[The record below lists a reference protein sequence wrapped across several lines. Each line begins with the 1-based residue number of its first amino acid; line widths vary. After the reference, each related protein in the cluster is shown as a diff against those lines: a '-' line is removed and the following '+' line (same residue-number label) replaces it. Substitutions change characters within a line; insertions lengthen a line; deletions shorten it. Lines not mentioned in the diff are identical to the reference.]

1 MQANEI
7 FREIESFKKGKFSPY
22 KYQEEI
28 WELIARDDPE
38 LSGITLLSGTG
49 SGKTEA
55 VLLPA
60 LFNNKRL
67 ILVYPT
73 RSLVEDQIGR
83 IGDYI
88 KIGIISKRFEEKTL
102 IVDLGDRKEALQI
115 RKFDQERDLGLI
127 KKKLQFWAKKV
138 DSEGNSQLREVTI
151 NKTRIENP
159 NVEGIMDI
167 IAGKIKEV
175 NSFEIQVRISP
186 YTKIE
191 IRESSESNFSI
202 YQEKSHFYGGDVILT
217 TLDEFVYRFLGYGGK
232 HNLLY
237 PLRLVWGYMARKNLL
252 IAFDEA
258 HSYESVA
265 YTNFINLVFTLVSY
279 GIKAVVMSATLPQDL
294 VPLLEEKL
302 GFIFIRGE
310 EHSGK
315 KDYEIAY
322 VESDERTDSILNLA
336 QTDIQKR
343 IIIVRNTVSDAF
355 DTYSK
360 LNTTP
365 EANGQH
371 MYNGI
376 PVFLYHGRL
385 FSESRRRVYRQVKAL
400 DEARKPYILITT
412 HAIEVGCDLDSDLL
426 ITDFCNPDQLIQR
439 AGRCGRKEG
448 TRGKIYVVGTD
459 FTQKDEFMK
468 VPDMDYERYVEILKK
483 NQQTSFPARKIQEE
497 VVKPRLVKDELSNA
511 LFGYLSA
518 FIYEFDR
525 TREELHNSGFVI
537 TRSWVPSARFFWAR
551 ESTIDDLRELIEA
564 GDYEDLFESLKEKK
578 LLYGYDYLSVSLEQM
593 ASSDINKDEIKD
605 VLVVAFS
612 QSGKGSSV
620 GRVVYSEINPYIDD
634 ICVFYCG
641 NHFPNHNPWSAGL
654 ISVPKIFE
662 KSEKGVIG
670 NLNAPSQVLLDKNR
684 KMWIK
689 YLIPQSLES

>member
-7 FREIESFKKGKFSPY
+7 FQEIEKFKEGKFSPY
-22 KYQEEI
+22 EYQEEI

-38 LSGITLLSGTG
+38 LAGITLLSGTG

-60 LFNNKRL
+60 LFSNKRL
-67 ILVYPT
+67 VLVYPT

-83 IGDYI
+83 IEEYI
-88 KIGIISKRFEEKTL
+88 KIGILNKRFEEKTL

-127 KKKLQFWAKKV
+127 KKRLQFWAKKV
-138 DSEGNSQLREVTI
+138 DSEGNSQLRRVTI

-159 NVEGIMDI
+159 DIEEIMDI
-167 IAGKIKEV
+167 IAEKIKEL
-175 NSFEIQVRISP
+175 SPFEIQARISP
-186 YTKIE
+186 YTEVE
-191 IRESSESNFSI
+191 IRESSESDFFI
-202 YQEKSHFYGGDVILT
+202 CQEKSHFYGGNIILT

-294 VPLLEEKL
+294 MPLLEEKL
-302 GFIFIRGE
+302 GFISIRGE
-310 EHSGK
+310 EHSGEK
-315 KDYEIAY
+315 NYEIAC
-322 VESDERTDSILNLA
+322 VESDKRIDSIVNLA
-336 QTDIQKR
+336 QTDTGKR

-355 DTYSK
+355 ETYNR
-360 LNTTP
+360 LDITRETD
-365 EANGQH
+365 EQH
-371 MYNGI
+371 RYNGI

-385 FSESRRRVYRQVKAL
+385 FSKSRRRIYRQVKAL
-400 DEARKPYILITT
+400 DRDRKPYILITT
-412 HAIEVGCDLDSDLL
+412 HAIEVGCDLDADLL

-448 TRGKIYVVGTD
+448 TQGKICVVGTD
-459 FTQKDEFMK
+459 FTEKDKFMK
-468 VPDMDYERYVEILKK
+468 IPDMDYGRYVEILKE
-483 NQQTSFPARKIQEE
+483 NQETLFPGRKIQEE
-497 VVKPRLVKDELSNA
+497 VVKPKLVKDELSDA

-518 FIYEFDR
+518 YIYEFDR

-537 TRSWVPSARFFWAR
+537 TRSWVPSAKFFWLR
-551 ESTIDDLRELIEA
+551 EFTVDELRELIESR
-564 GDYEDLFESLKEKK
+564 DHEDLLESLKEKK

-593 ASSDINKDEIKD
+593 ASSDIIKDGTKD

-612 QSGKGSSV
+612 QSGEGSSV
-620 GRVVYSEINPYIDD
+620 GRVTYSEINPYIDD

-641 NHFPNHNPWSAGL
+641 NHFPNHDPLSTGL

-662 KSEKGVIG
+662 KSERGVIG
-670 NLNAPSQVLLDKNR
+670 NLKAPSQVLLDKNR
-684 KMWIK
+684 RMWIR
-689 YLIPQSLES
+689 YLIPQKIES